1 MSWFDFFTAKSNA
14 DKAGVSRRPRPSGNL
29 IARHARSI
37 TKKAQTHDRQ
47 AALEALA
54 KTRSG
59 EAAPVLLK
67 RFTFAIDP
75 SITDQDEREIAF
87 RGIVAAGDDALPAI
101 RAFCSYAESV
111 TWPLRIMRELLDDER
126 LTAEIVELLEE
137 WDTEYHRNPEPKTQ
151 LLGAL
156 ERVRDPR
163 VCSAVERFLAD
174 FDEPTR
180 FQAVGTLLAQD
191 TPDAAGPLARALV
204 REEAVRTRNRIA
216 DGLAQRGWIVPEE
229 ERTALA
235 GNLPRG
241 YRFDADG
248 RVVR

>member
-14 DKAGVSRRPRPSGNL
+14 DQAGLSRRKRPSSNA
-29 IARHARSI
+29 IARHAQSI
-37 TKKAQTHDRQ
+37 SKKAQPHDRQ

-54 KTRSG
+54 KTRSA
-59 EAAPVLLK
+59 EAAPALLK

-87 RGIVAAGDDALPAI
+87 RGVVDAGEEALPAL

-111 TWPLRIMRELLDDER
+111 TWPLRIMRELLDDEQ
-126 LTAEIVELLEE
+126 LTGELVELLEE
-137 WDTEYHRNPEPKTQ
+137 WDTEYHRNPDPKVQ
-151 LLGAL
+151 LIGAL

-163 VCSAVERFLAD
+163 VCAAVERFLED
-174 FDEPTR
+174 FHEPAR

-191 TPDAAGPLARALV
+191 APEAAGPLARALV

-216 DGLAQRGWIVPEE
+216 EGLATRGWIVPETH
-229 ERTALA
+229 RGPLA
-235 GNLPRG
+235 ESLPRG
-241 YRFDADG
+241 YRLDADG